1 MITLARKCATLLFV
15 TGSLLLTAVT
25 GTMAAG
31 KSDTTRFPQE
41 SLIQRIQR
49 IEQLKHVRIAFDET
63 MIRDLAARAMTA
75 DQESSTEM
83 LLEESLKSSNLSYK
97 KYGKN
102 NYSIIRKQVAPVPE
116 EPDKTTAA
124 KGSISGTVLD
134 EAGESLVGA
143 TILVTGTTIGTV
155 TDLNGQYVLK
165 QVPAGTHTI
174 EVRFI
179 SYQTQQVSEVQ
190 VTGGKTTRLD
200 LVMKP
205 ASEELGEVVVKAGYK
220 QASAEGLYARQ
231 QSSMQLVDGISA
243 DLIKKTSDNNVAQ
256 VLKRVSGVTID
267 KGKYVTV
274 RGMSERYNNVQLNG
288 SSLPSTEPN
297 RRNFSFDVI
306 PSSLVDNVT
315 IAKTFTPDMPGE
327 FVGGLVEVNTLAV
340 PDEKFLTI
348 TAGTGMNTNSTG
360 NNFLSNKRY
369 SGDWLFGEMDDR
381 KWYTGRTEE
390 ASLVNIE
397 NAGQKNTYGL
407 RQYTAAPV
415 QSYAVSAG
423 LPVALG
429 DNQRLGVVVA
439 LTYRNEQ
446 TIEDITEGTMI
457 TRDSLYKDSWRNR
470 FVTATGA
477 VGNVGW
483 AMPGHKIN
491 WRNLFNNRFTHTNQ
505 ERYIYKYYEGYNFAE
520 QYSVVL
526 QSRLWQTQLDGE
538 HQFFQKHL
546 QVDWNLSYNK
556 VTRTNPDDRLV
567 TGTKQGETADGDEV
581 FYWMSYT
588 MVGDPSLGGSGN
600 SLNIGEGHVMYSKL
614 EETKK
619 NAGIDLAYNFTTGNN
634 RQTLKAGYLGTF
646 RRSDFNQQYLKGM
659 YTTLEVNNWIGQS
672 PQEMFSAERF
682 ADGSL
687 TYVISGMQGDKADYY
702 HGKQDVHAGYLMG
715 EFSLLRKLHLTTGAR
730 VEKTKTEV
738 TTELTSGQD
747 RVDSLVVLD
756 KTDWLPATSL
766 VYNITTNLNARA
778 AYSRTLSR
786 PDFRELSLNNY
797 YNVDDR
803 VWVINQGTLKQSQT
817 DNYDLRLEWFP
828 RAGEVFSV
836 SAFYKEFTNPIELV
850 TRMTSSQQSFY
861 MYSVNLDEATAKGLE
876 LNMRKSLGFVAPG
889 AFLENLYLSGNASII
904 KGDVTYNLDELLEM
918 PSVKEDRSRP
928 LLGLSPYTVNT
939 GLTYEGLRFGAAV
952 NYGREGQR
960 LVTSGDEAKYD
971 QYEASRDVLD
981 LQLSA
986 RFLQQKME
994 IKLNASDIL
1003 NQDVIVYRN
1012 TRIVEWTLENPN
1024 PETGKPGTE
1033 YLDLTGDKG
1042 YNPGDQVMSRI
1053 KKGVNLSLSVS
1064 YTF

>member
-1 MITLARKCATLLFV
+1 MTTLARKCPTLLFV
-15 TGSLLLTAVT
+15 TGLLLLTLVT
-25 GTMAAG
+25 GARAAG
-31 KSDTTRFPQE
+31 GNDTTQFPQE
-41 SLIQRIQR
+41 NLVLRVQK
-49 IEQLKHVRIAFDET
+49 IEQLKQVKIAFDET
-63 MIRDLAARAMTA
+63 MVKDVIVPPVSIKQGTTA
-75 DQESSTEM
+75 GE
-83 LLEESLKSSNLSYK
+83 LLWLSLQASNLDYK
-97 KYGKN
+97 KYGET
-102 NYSIIRKQVAPVPE
+102 NYSIVRKPVASDP
-116 EPDKTTAA
+116 EPDESPKG
-124 KGSISGTVLD
+124 KGSVSGMVLD
-134 EAGESLVGA
+134 EAGESLTGA
-143 TILVTGTTIGTV
+143 TIVVVGTTLGATA
-155 TDLNGQYVLK
+155 DLNGQYVLK

-179 SYQTQQVSEVQ
+179 SYQTQQVSEVN
-190 VTGGKTTRLD
+190 VSNGKTTHLD
-200 LVMKP
+200 LVMQP
-205 ASEELGEVVVKAGYK
+205 ANEELGEVVVKADYK

-231 QSSMQLVDGISA
+231 QSSMKMVDGISA

-274 RGMSERYNNVQLNG
+274 RGMSERYNNVELNG
-288 SSLPSTEPN
+288 TSLPSTEPN

-306 PSSLVDNVT
+306 PAALIDNVT

-340 PDEKFLTI
+340 PDEQFFTV
-348 TAGTGMNTNSTG
+348 TAGTGSNTNSTG
-360 NNFLSNKRY
+360 KDFYSNKRY
-369 SGDWLFGEMDDR
+369 SADYFLGEMDKR
-381 KWYTGRTEE
+381 TWYSGRTEE

-397 NAGQKNTYGL
+397 NAGQKNNYGL
-407 RQYTAAPV
+407 QKYTAAPV
-415 QSYAVSAG
+415 QNYGVSIG
-423 LPVALG
+423 LPFDLG
-429 DNQRLGVVVA
+429 NNQRLGVVAA

-446 TIEDITEGTMI
+446 TIEDITEGSMI

-505 ERYIYKYYEGYNFAE
+505 ERYIYKYYEGYQFAE
-520 QYSVVL
+520 QYSVQL

-538 HQFFQKHL
+538 HLFFDKHL
-546 QVDWNLSYNK
+546 QANWNLSYNK
-556 VTRTNPDDRLV
+556 VTRTNPDDRLIS
-567 TGTKQGETADGDEV
+567 GTKQGETAGGDEV

-600 SLNIGEGHVMYSKL
+600 SGNIGAGHVMYSKL

-659 YTTLEVNNWIGQS
+659 YTTNEVNNWIGQS

-687 TYVISGMQGDKADYY
+687 TYVISGMQGVKADYY

-715 EFSLLRKLHLTTGAR
+715 EFTFLRKLHLTTGAR

-756 KTDWLPATSL
+756 KTDWLPAATL
-766 VYNITTNLNARA
+766 VYNITGNLNARA

-786 PDFRELSLNNY
+786 PDFRELSYNTY

-803 VWVINQGTLKQSQT
+803 VWAINLGELKQSVT

-828 RAGEVFSV
+828 RAGEVLSV
-836 SAFYKEFTNPIELV
+836 SAFYKKFTDPIELI
-850 TRMTSSQQSFY
+850 TRMTSDKQNFY

-876 LNMRKSLGFVAPG
+876 LNLRKSLGFVAPG

-904 KGDVTYNLDELLEM
+904 KGDVTYNLDEILGL
-918 PSVKEDRSRP
+918 PAGNRDDRNRP
-928 LLGLSPYTVNT
+928 LMGLSPYTVNT
-939 GLTYEGLRFGAAV
+939 GLNYEGLRLGAAV
-952 NYGREGQR
+952 NYGREGRR

-994 IKLNASDIL
+994 IKLNVSDIL
-1003 NQDVIVYRN
+1003 NQDIIVYRN
-1012 TRIVEWTLENPN
+1012 TRIVEWTSENPN
-1024 PETGKPGTE
+1024 PETGTTGTE